1 MQRVNSTSSKT
12 KLEKEKYITSI
23 VNSIE
28 ETTGENDPT
37 DMYRNRGTNAIRR
50 QKETFWWQCSGQS
63 FDRNKAH
70 TQPELHFSQSSGIY
84 IYIYSKYEVT
94 KLSQIKP
101 NFTIM

>member
-63 FDRNKAH
+63 FDRNKAQ

-84 IYIYSKYEVT
+84 IYIYIYIFKVRSNK
-94 KLSQIKP
+94 IKS
-101 NFTIM
+101 N